1 MLRTRYAMETRQR
14 QVMET
19 LTTSTLHR
27 LCQPLTALQCILEL
41 GQEQS
46 HPEALRASMRD
57 ARSEC
62 SRAVAMLSTFREL
75 VEMATRYRM
84 ICAVDALELA
94 RLHGLSIISAESSAS
109 DTSRNLWIA
118 ANQAGMELVLQQVN
132 SLLVRLQAE
141 TLPILCV
148 EEASVRF
155 CWHWLPDTS
164 SVWQR
169 ELKALDPFDFPDP
182 GCMQGSLL
190 ALTTA
195 GLVVEAMGGRF
206 LLSEQGIEMA
216 FSRST
221 AG

>member
-132 SLLVRLQAE
+132 SLLV
-141 TLPILCV
+141 
-148 EEASVRF
+148 
-155 CWHWLPDTS
+155 WLPDTS